1 MAFGNSSF
9 DEILSTTL
17 KNYVPR
23 LTDNIFSAR
32 PLFYALTNGQTMRR
46 IGGGAKIVVPVLGK
60 TNGTAASYSG
70 TDTISTTASDGM
82 TAAEYDWGQYA
93 VTVTISGIEEAK
105 NNGEEQIIDLLE
117 GKIFQAQ
124 ETVISN
130 MNAMLFS
137 NGEGNTQKDWNG
149 IGNLVQD
156 GAVTN
161 SNGAAQTRL
170 RTIGGIDSSDSD
182 NAWWRST
189 VTDHTT
195 NSGNLSLA
203 AMGTL
208 YNTVSVGNDQP
219 TIIMT
224 SQQGYEAY
232 EALLTSN
239 VRYTDTDMANSG
251 FQNLMFKGAPVVFD
265 DDCPAGTDQSNHSG
279 SGRVYMLNTK
289 YIQLVAH
296 SDVWFKPTP
305 FVRPTNQDSVFSQI
319 LCYGQLT
326 ISNRARQ
333 GFLDNVLDA

>member
-1 MAFGNSSF
+1 MAFGNTSF
-9 DEILSTTL
+9 DEILTTTL

-32 PLFYALTNGQTMRR
+32 PLFYALTNGQTIRR

-60 TNGTAASYSG
+60 TNATAASYAG
-70 TDTISTTASDGM
+70 TGTISTDPSDGM
-82 TAAEYDWGQYA
+82 TAAEFDWKQYA

-124 ETVISN
+124 ESVIQN
-130 MNAMLFS
+130 MNSMLFGAAS
-137 NGEGNTQKDWNG
+137 GTDWNG
-149 IGNLVQD
+149 IQD
-156 GAVTN
+156 VVGD
-161 SNGAAQTRL
+161 SNTF
-170 RTIGGIDSSDSD
+170 GGIDSSDGD

-189 VTDHTT
+189 INDHAEA
-195 NSGNLSLA
+195 NLSLN
-203 AMGTL
+203 AMGSL
-208 YNTVSVGNDQP
+208 YNSISEGNDQP
-219 TIIMT
+219 TIIIT
-224 SQQGYEAY
+224 SQLGYEAY
-232 EALLTSN
+232 EALLTNN

-265 DDCPAGTDQSNHSG
+265 DDIPDGTTAG
-279 SGRVYMLNTK
+279 SGRMYMLNTK

-305 FVRPTNQDSVFSQI
+305 FVRPTNQDAVFSQI

-326 ISNRARQ
+326 ASNRKRQ
-333 GFLDNVLDA
+333 GLLDDIGDAA